1 MANILDK
8 FKGLFSTGREH
19 VEAQT
24 DGISNGTGP
33 GVNGTVSPRKK
44 EGAAI
49 GRREIEQAN
58 SLLMDYKNA
67 KARLDGKITENEEWF
82 RLRHWG
88 LIDYSRSR
96 AQTVPLG
103 GKDRKPVSGYLLN
116 SMRNKHADAMDN
128 YPRANVLPRREDDRM
143 EATRLSVILPMILE
157 HAGFEQVYSDVQ
169 WYREKQGTGVYTVYW
184 DKEAS
189 GGVGDIGIKKV
200 DLLNL
205 FWEPGVTDIQ
215 DSPDLFYVR
224 MMNAAAVEREH
235 PELKGKLREG
245 DSIVS
250 EYADQPERT
259 MKSRVP
265 VVDWYYKVKKDGRTV
280 VHLAQYVGEHLIYA
294 TENDEALKDRGL
306 YDHGKYPFVFDVYL
320 PLEGQPVG
328 FGEIDVGK
336 SKQECIDVLW
346 DKIIK
351 NTDETAQVR
360 YFVPRSSKVNEQ
372 EFSDLTKRVI
382 HYEGT
387 ETGILPVNTNPIHG
401 NILSVMEM
409 LVDELKETT
418 GARDVAMGG
427 TTSGVTAA
435 SGIAAM
441 QEASGKTSRDTNAG
455 AFRAFREVVEM
466 VIELIRQFYDAPHY
480 FRVFGDGYET
490 YIRYTNEGLK
500 AQGEDARM
508 PLFDLEI
515 TTEKNSTYSRIAQNT
530 LALELYNAGMFNAN
544 NADAA
549 LACIDMM
556 EFDQKEAVVGKIRDM
571 NTKQQLMNSMV
582 QIALLLAQEVDR
594 MNAERGMES
603 NYTETIQ
610 AQATMLSGE
619 ASGAVPGAASVANV
633 EQVSDGD
640 IGGESTMMQNAREQ
654 AATASSP
661 V

>member
-1 MANILDK
+1 MASILDK

-24 DGISNGTGP
+24 EGIANGTGP
-33 GVNGTVSPRKK
+33 GTNGAVSPKK
-44 EGAAI
+44 KGGAAI

-67 KARLDGKITENEEWF
+67 KARLDARITENEEWF

-88 LIDYSRSR
+88 MIDHKRTN

-103 GKDRKPVSGYLLN
+103 GQDRKPVSGYLLN
-116 SMRNKHADAMDN
+116 SLRNKHADAMDN
-128 YPRANVLPRREDDRM
+128 YPRANVLPRREDDQI
-143 EATRLSVILPMILE
+143 EAARLSVILPMILE

-224 MMNAAAVEREH
+224 MANASAVEREH
-235 PELKGKLREG
+235 PELRGKLREG
-245 DSIVS
+245 DGLLA
-250 EYADQPERT
+250 EYNDQPERT
-259 MKSRVP
+259 RKSRVA
-265 VVDWYYKVKKDGRTV
+265 VVDWYYKVKRDGRTL

-294 TENDEALKDRGL
+294 TENDPELKDRGL

-328 FGEIDVGK
+328 FGEIAIGK

-351 NTDETAQVR
+351 NTDETAQAR
-360 YFVPRSSKVNEQ
+360 YFVPVNANVNEQ

-382 HYEGT
+382 HYTGN
-387 ETGILPVNTNPIHG
+387 ETGILPVNTSPIHG
-401 NILSVMEM
+401 NILNVMEM
-409 LVDELKETT
+409 LVEELKETT

-515 TTEKNSTYSRIAQNT
+515 TTEKNSTYSRLAQNT
-530 LALELYNAGMFNAN
+530 LALELYNAGMFDPN
-544 NADAA
+544 NAENA
-549 LACIDMM
+549 LACLDMM
-556 EFDQKEAVVGKIRDM
+556 EFDQKEDVVRKIRDASI
-571 NTKQQLMNSMV
+571 KQQLMNNV
-582 QIALLLAQEVDR
+582 LQISDLLGQEVDR
-594 MNAERGMES
+594 MNAERGIAS
-603 NYTETIQ
+603 NYTNTIRALA
-610 AQATMLSGE
+610 AQLNGG
-619 ASGAVPGAASVANV
+619 ASGAVPGTASVAAV
-633 EQVSDGD
+633 EQASDGMA
-640 IGGESTMMQNAREQ
+640 GGESSRMQNAREQ